1 MKSLYVT
8 ERSAI
13 GDDRFHELLSLLSGA
28 PGLSVQLR
36 EKNGPDVGTLFWTGL
51 ALQRLG
57 GGVPLY
63 VNRRFDI
70 ALASGAA
77 GVHLPSDGLPIGR
90 VRAETPRGFR
100 IGVSTHS
107 PSEAVAAIEQ
117 RADLVLIGPIFDT
130 PSKAAYGPPLTP
142 AALGA
147 LPLRE
152 EHETEIFGIGGI
164 EEDRLGELEPFRDRI
179 SGVAGIRIFQ
189 EAPDPA
195 ALVERLAAR

>member
-8 ERSAI
+8 QRSAI
-13 GDDRFHELLSLLSGA
+13 GDGRFRELLSSLSGA

-36 EKNGPDVGTLFWTGL
+36 ERDGPDAATLFWAGV
-51 ALQRLG
+51 ARERLG

-63 VNRRFDI
+63 VNGRFDI
-70 ALASGAA
+70 ALASGAG
-77 GVHLPSDGLPIGR
+77 GVHLPAHGLPLGR

-107 PSEAVAAIEQ
+107 PSEAVAAIEAG
-117 RADLVLIGPIFDT
+117 ADLVLIGPIFDT

-142 AALGA
+142 AALGG

-152 EHETEIFGIGGI
+152 EHETEIYAIGGI
-164 EEDRLGELEPFRDRI
+164 GEDRLGQLEPFRDRI

-189 EAPDPA
+189 ETPDPA
-195 ALVERLAAR
+195 ALVERLAPR